1 MEEFRKPSATRPLP
15 ERNARSR
22 QEALLQIRR
31 DIKKMRQRGTPVKIE
46 SDNAVAPLNGYGEEE
61 KRRLDNAEEREREQE
76 RAFAPVP
83 PVPAPA
89 SALSAPSTPAT
100 TASSAPSASPATN
113 GWNQGDGRRAEQV
126 VIYEGHLPE
135 SIRSRLVPA
144 KGTHFRFRYPSDLD
158 ALLESLTNAT
168 QTAAYQDTGKKD
180 ITLTSTDG
188 RLIGHIHFLHMDSR
202 DIHQPE
208 KYYMKFYLF
217 NFSDSNTLRDT
228 KQRLLQFAQSLTS
241 RQSQPSRQSRQSQ
254 PSRPRPRPRLLH
266 SRKHRFRRAKATRR
280 NKTRRTQK

>member
-22 QEALLQIRR
+22 QEALEQIRR
-31 DIKKMRQRGTPVKIE
+31 DIKKMRQRGTPVQME
-46 SDNAVAPLNGYGEEE
+46 ANNGEAE
-61 KRRLDNAEEREREQE
+61 KKRLDNAEELEREQE
-76 RAFAPVP
+76 RAFASVP
-83 PVPAPA
+83 PVPSVP
-89 SALSAPSTPAT
+89 PVAT
-100 TASSAPSASPATN
+100 VSSAPSAPSAPSSTN

-126 VIYEGHLPE
+126 IIYEGHLPE

-144 KGTHFRFRYPSDLD
+144 KGTHFRFRNPSDLE

-180 ITLTSTDG
+180 VTLTSMDG

-228 KQRLLQFAQSLTS
+228 KQRILQFAQSLAS
-241 RQSQPSRQSRQSQ
+241 HPRPSHPRPSHPRPSHPR
-254 PSRPRPRPRLLH
+254 PSRPSPRLFR
-266 SRKHRFRRAKATRR
+266 SRKHRARRAKATRR

>member
-15 ERNARSR
+15 ERNAGSR
-22 QEALLQIRR
+22 QEALEQIRR
-31 DIKKMRQRGTPVKIE
+31 DIKKMRQRGTPVQIE
-46 SDNAVAPLNGYGEEE
+46 ANNGEAE
-61 KRRLDNAEEREREQE
+61 KKRLDNAEELEREQE
-76 RAFAPVP
+76 RAFASAPSVP
-83 PVPAPA
+83 PVSPGATVSPAP
-89 SALSAPSTPAT
+89 
-100 TASSAPSASPATN
+100 SAPSAPSSTN

-126 VIYEGHLPE
+126 IIYEGHLPE

-144 KGTHFRFRYPSDLD
+144 KGTHFRFRNPSDLE

-180 ITLTSTDG
+180 VTLTSMDG

-228 KQRLLQFAQSLTS
+228 KQRILQFAQSLAS
-241 RQSQPSRQSRQSQ
+241 HPRPSHPR
-254 PSRPRPRPRLLH
+254 PSRPSPRLFR
-266 SRKHRFRRAKATRR
+266 SRKHRARRAKATRR